1 MPNRDTTLS
10 ARFQK
15 YTNIFTKKSRRTQR
29 RIPFS
34 SVCREATANERA
46 FPAVGGAGFL
56 AHRRLPMGKK
66 LKETSVLLT
75 FKFLTFC

>member
-34 SVCREATANERA
+34 SVCRETTANERVS
-46 FPAVGGAGFL
+46 PAAGGAGFF

-66 LKETSVLLT
+66 SRKPM
-75 FKFLTFC
+75 